1 MIAKLDQNVVPA
13 ILIIKLNKKENI
25 SDIKYL
31 LDGQGLIQEEGGN
44 FVQFLRQAVDGFI
57 QELVE
62 EVKVEEEES
71 KDGFVLPN
79 HPHQHQFE
87 EQKVMG
93 DVEEDADLKLAR
105 QLQEQLFYEELHPQA
120 VPSPT

>member
-1 MIAKLDQNVVPA
+1 MIAKLDQNVIPA
-13 ILIIKLNKKENI
+13 ILIIKLDKRENV

-31 LDGQGLIQEEGGN
+31 LDGQGLIQEDGGN
-44 FVQFLRQAVDGFI
+44 YVQFLRQAVDGFI

-79 HPHQHQFE
+79 HPYQHHLE
-87 EQKVMG
+87 E
-93 DVEEDADLKLAR
+93 
-105 QLQEQLFYEELHPQA
+105 
-120 VPSPT
+120 

>member
-13 ILIIKLNKKENI
+13 ILIIKLNKRENV

-31 LDGQGLIQEEGGN
+31 LDGQGLIQEDGGN
-44 FVQFLRQAVDGFI
+44 YVQFLRQAVDGFN

-62 EVKVEEEES
+62 EVKEEEEES

-79 HPHQHQFE
+79 HPYQHHLE
-87 EQKVMG
+87 E
-93 DVEEDADLKLAR
+93 
-105 QLQEQLFYEELHPQA
+105 
-120 VPSPT
+120 

>member
-1 MIAKLDQNVVPA
+1 MIAKLDQNVIPA
-13 ILIIKLNKKENI
+13 ILIIKLDKRENV

-31 LDGQGLIQEEGGN
+31 LDGQGLIQEDGGN
-44 FVQFLRQAVDGFI
+44 YVQFLRQAVDGFI

-79 HPHQHQFE
+79 HPRLHHIE
-87 EQKVMG
+87 E
-93 DVEEDADLKLAR
+93 
-105 QLQEQLFYEELHPQA
+105 
-120 VPSPT
+120 

>member
-13 ILIIKLNKKENI
+13 ILIIKLNKRENI

-31 LDGQGLIQEEGGN
+31 LDGQGLIQEDGGN
-44 FVQFLRQAVDGFI
+44 FVQFLSQAVDSFL

-71 KDGFVLPN
+71 KEGFLLPN
-79 HPHQHQFE
+79 HPYQH
-87 EQKVMG
+87 
-93 DVEEDADLKLAR
+93 
-105 QLQEQLFYEELHPQA
+105 
-120 VPSPT
+120 